1 MIDEIIYYRS
11 KGYDPYKNQG
21 VEMYLFDEVKDN
33 QLAFYLWQNDKTV
46 VIGRNQNAS
55 VELDRETLEADG
67 GHLARR
73 LSGGGA
79 VYHEVANLNFT
90 FACVGENY
98 DVGRQSMV
106 IVRAMKKLG
115 FEAELSGRNDITID
129 GAKFS
134 GNAYYAKAD
143 HHYHHGTILVNVDTE
158 KMAKYLKP
166 SSKKLK
172 AKGVSSVRSRVVNLV
187 QLDPD
192 LSIDT
197 LVKALT
203 EAVKEEYQCEFRELD
218 ESDFDAEKLSRQIEF
233 FADTKWQRGKHLDYN
248 LFNQERYAWGEASI
262 EIELCEGK
270 IKDLKL
276 NSDANDSSLVKSIED
291 LLLEAG
297 DSLED
302 LSKALD
308 KYQVNDEQAEEIKQ
322 DIASLIRGLQEGEP
336 VD

>member
-1 MIDEIIYYRS
+1 MIDEILYYRS
-11 KGYDPYKNQG
+11 KGYDPYTNQG

-90 FACVGENY
+90 FACTGDNY
-98 DVGRQSMV
+98 SVARQSMV

-115 FEAELSGRNDITID
+115 FDAELSGRNDITID

-134 GNAYYAKAD
+134 GNAYYSKAN

-192 LSIDT
+192 LTIDG
-197 LVKALT
+197 LASALK
-203 EAVKEEYQCEFRELD
+203 EAVKEEYQCSMRELS
-218 ESDFDAEKLSRQIEF
+218 ESDFDTEKLDRQVAF
-233 FADTKWQRGKHLDYN
+233 FADKSWQRGKHVDYN
-248 LFNQERYAWGEASI
+248 LFNQERYSWGEASI
-262 EIELCEGK
+262 EIELSENK
-270 IKDLKL
+270 IKDLKV
-276 NSDANDSSLVKSIED
+276 NSDANDSSLIKEIEEILLRAGTKLDD
-291 LLLEAG
+291 LVR
-297 DSLED
+297 
-302 LSKALD
+302 ALD
-308 KYQVNDEQAEEIKQ
+308 DTYLKDEQSNLIKQ
-322 DIASLIRGLQEGEP
+322 DIADLIKALEEGGSDE
-336 VD
+336 